1 MKKIVQII
9 LFLALFY
16 WVLPIHAQDSAKA
29 DKLFTSGVYSAALRI
44 YRQLYK
50 QHPDLPLYS
59 YRLGRCEQELGMYE
73 EAVIHLTESGTRYSL
88 RALWLARAAF
98 PTYRFE
104 LAQTMYEEWLH
115 SADTTHHQ
123 YKKAQAEL
131 AKTKYLLRYMNRV
144 ENILYID
151 TFSITREA
159 LPTHLPLVSAD
170 MGTIEMRD
178 GCFISTNQR
187 GDRRYIAFTCKKT
200 GRRLIGKQERLLED
214 WSTIDTLPTPINQ
227 FKEQDYP
234 ILMPDG
240 VTLYYSAKDTEEGM
254 GGWDIYMTKYNPATN
269 TYLVPEILGMP
280 INSMA
285 DDMFYLYDESA
296 GKGFFITNRTNP
308 NRLMLCSFV
317 YNNPKYL
324 RDSSEIYLRDYI
336 QMRTLPRAASI
347 HPSGSHST
355 ASSAMNIWTENDPL
369 SEWKLV
375 LNDSTIYLSWD
386 NFRSPDAI
394 ESMRLYLKLQ
404 KQMAEKSAELEQY
417 RQTYSAASIEERV
430 RLTSTILALET
441 DVRKLRNEADSARK
455 ESIRQEIEQLSM
467 GD

>member
-1 MKKIVQII
+1 MFTKLLLFFEIPKNLRTFAAEMKKIVQII
-9 LFLALFY
+9 LFLALFN

-29 DKLFTSGVYSAALRI
+29 DKLFTSGDYSAALRI

-73 EAVIHLTESGTRYSL
+73 DAVIHLTESGTRYSL

-151 TFSITREA
+151 T
-159 LPTHLPLVSAD
+159 
-170 MGTIEMRD
+170 
-178 GCFISTNQR
+178 
-187 GDRRYIAFTCKKT
+187 
-200 GRRLIGKQERLLED
+200 
-214 WSTIDTLPTPINQ
+214 LPTPINQ

-269 TYLVPEILGMP
+269 TYLVPEMLGMP

-355 ASSAMNIWTENDPL
+355 ASSAMKIWTEIDSLP
-369 SEWKLV
+369 EWKLV

-394 ESMRLYLKLQ
+394 KSMRLYLKLQ

-417 RQTYSAASIEERV
+417 RQTYSAASLEERV